1 MPLSDVKNGTI
12 IPFSLKRLTPKGNNM
27 SRATTKFVVGEDVA
41 EKSCESASSTKKYS
55 SKMKLKSSATRV
67 CSLKDI
73 TNVSTSLGA
82 ISLRAGHGNKVHR
95 SSNNRGGKNFMK
107 RKDNNDL
114 GKQNKINRKRRCSL
128 GIVGGNQ
135 QSSKL
140 KFIKKEAQPRQ
151 PGLIERP
158 EKQLS
163 SGSVRRYKDHRSNNK
178 LASLIPLKE
187 QEIETAKQYI
197 IQAKQ
202 FAKQKDPSNINLAI
216 MMYQKAKKILPNN
229 EKLTIRIAALE
240 NRLAMLQPEAE
251 DDEEI
256 EETKYEKENCDKV
269 EPLETSSPTKDES
282 LHYNNTIN
290 QDIGKSNKTNVEV
303 TETRENS
310 SPSNLDENTT
320 DQEDVNPEHQSN
332 SLGNQ
337 ENFKNSFNENGV
349 DNEVYQDSNLSA
361 KEYILKAKHHV
372 KMKDV
377 NNLESALKYFKL
389 AQEKL
394 PLKSD
399 KLSLKIASLENR
411 ILILRHTN
419 ALDEDEDSDEEPIR
433 CNSNMKFPPAT
444 FHENATTPTVITST
458 RVSGSPMKPFSS
470 VEDPLIAAL
479 QTKTIIEDPLIMALN
494 FKEKDVEK
502 NINKQYN
509 EVEVLETKQAGI
521 DTNHA
526 ISPALVEVHKH
537 TANDDSNGSVVSP
550 EKPTVENKDDHIK
563 ESAMMHLNVTP
574 IVRIVKRL
582 KMKFK
587 SKAANVI
594 LDTLPHCQL
603 HKKLVSVDGKTTFQ
617 KLLKH
622 LDTSQLVVQK
632 SDDSKDKPSR
642 KVRFCSYDLSTITT
656 PIPPPCFEEKR
667 QTASKLASGMQA
679 LCRSLASLCITARR
693 IRIESKGDEELMS
706 ALKQLVDLLGKPSH
720 LSTFGEKRIAKFY
733 SKKLQNFTAP
743 IETTAAW
750 VSPFAEKLS
759 DSLSSILRHHL
770 RCALNKPQGPIRVT
784 NERLISDMREQ
795 FVQMI
800 PGSGSLE
807 FNYDDVAAVT
817 HDALRMYLKGIQFV
831 QNSPQIADILEIV
844 IHGENSNKGKSQLH
858 TLWDLVEA
866 HHFLKSLL
874 GHKFIR
880 DAYMCGVVN
889 KAIEGSWEALQK
901 FGELASRFPHECPEE
916 QIFVEFCTS
925 PDKFLSDLIDM
936 DETIDDLTSQLK
948 LADAVLV
955 STEYSSNLQKI
966 HGNMSIVNNHF
977 KLPKIVTDMFQDN
990 EEFAKNYLKNSRMRS
1005 VDEDEEIVDKL
1016 GRVLCKLCNRRTIT
1030 HIDCSNCG
1038 ATFHPGCLPIPSST
1052 VINED
1057 FAFFCTD
1064 CYSTC
1069 CLKDYH
1075 DQKNTFQVS
1084 LNDECHFELKDNRYF

>member
-1 MPLSDVKNGTI
+1 
-12 IPFSLKRLTPKGNNM
+12 
-27 SRATTKFVVGEDVA
+27 
-41 EKSCESASSTKKYS
+41 
-55 SKMKLKSSATRV
+55 MKLKSSATRV

-140 KFIKKEAQPRQ
+140 KFIKKEVQPRQ

-256 EETKYEKENCDKV
+256 EETKSEEENCNKV
-269 EPLETSSPTKDES
+269 KSIEKSCSAKDES
-282 LHYNNTIN
+282 LNHNDTIN
-290 QDIGKSNKTNVEV
+290 QLGKSNKTNVEA
-303 TETRENS
+303 TETGENN
-310 SPSNLDENTT
+310 SPSNLGENTT
-320 DQEDVNPEHQSN
+320 DHEDLSHEHQSN
-332 SLGNQ
+332 SLDNQ
-337 ENFKNSFNENGV
+337 KYVKNSFNDNGV
-349 DNEVYQDSNLSA
+349 DNKAHQDSNLSA
-361 KEYILKAKHHV
+361 KECILKAKHYV

-377 NNLESALKYFKL
+377 DNLESALKYFKL

-419 ALDEDEDSDEEPIR
+419 ALDEDSDEEPIR
-433 CNSNMKFPPAT
+433 CGSNMKFSPAK
-444 FHENATTPTVITST
+444 FHKNATSPTVITST
-458 RVSGSPMKPFSS
+458 RASASPIEALSS
-470 VEDPLIAAL
+470 VEDPLITAL
-479 QTKTIIEDPLIMALN
+479 KPKVIIQDPLIMALN
-494 FKEKDVEK
+494 FKEKDVEN
-502 NINKQYN
+502 NIQKQHKQ
-509 EVEVLETKQAGI
+509 VEVLETEQAAI
-521 DTNHA
+521 DINHA
-526 ISPALVEVHKH
+526 ISPALKEVHKR
-537 TANDDSNGSVVSP
+537 TANENSNGSVFCP
-550 EKPTVENKDDHIK
+550 EKTTKEDLIKDK
-563 ESAMMHLNVTP
+563 AMMHLNVTP

-587 SKAANVI
+587 SKAVNVI

-603 HKKLVSVDGKTTFQ
+603 YKKLVSVDGKTTFQ

-622 LDTSQLVVQK
+622 LDTSQLVLQK
-632 SDDSKDKPSR
+632 FDDSKDVPNR
-642 KVRFCSYDLSTITT
+642 KVRFCSYDLSTMTT

-667 QTASKLASGMQA
+667 QTSSKLASDMQA

-693 IRIESKGDEELMS
+693 IRIESKSDEEMMT

-831 QNSPQIADILEIV
+831 QI
-844 IHGENSNKGKSQLH
+844 
-858 TLWDLVEA
+858 
-866 HHFLKSLL
+866 SL
-874 GHKFIR
+874 
-880 DAYMCGVVN
+880 
-889 KAIEGSWEALQK
+889 
-901 FGELASRFPHECPEE
+901 
-916 QIFVEFCTS
+916 T
-925 PDKFLSDLIDM
+925 
-936 DETIDDLTSQLK
+936 
-948 LADAVLV
+948 
-955 STEYSSNLQKI
+955 
-966 HGNMSIVNNHF
+966 
-977 KLPKIVTDMFQDN
+977 
-990 EEFAKNYLKNSRMRS
+990 
-1005 VDEDEEIVDKL
+1005 
-1016 GRVLCKLCNRRTIT
+1016 
-1030 HIDCSNCG
+1030 
-1038 ATFHPGCLPIPSST
+1038 
-1052 VINED
+1052 
-1057 FAFFCTD
+1057 
-1064 CYSTC
+1064 
-1069 CLKDYH
+1069 
-1075 DQKNTFQVS
+1075 
-1084 LNDECHFELKDNRYF
+1084 